1 MVQLNNENDV
11 VKWTLEK
18 SGTYTTK
25 SLYRQTS
32 FGGVISRRMREIKES
47 RLPLKV
53 RIFCG
58 RCFMTSSKLLSS

>member
-1 MVQLNNENDV
+1 LVQQWNSLRELEMVQLNNENDV

-32 FGGVISRRMREIKES
+32 FGGVISRRMREI
-47 RLPLKV
+47 
-53 RIFCG
+53 
-58 RCFMTSSKLLSS
+58 